1 MKHFLSRRMSLIFC
15 FKTLNM
21 DWEFL
26 FLNKYLGEAPFW
38 RQDRFHKFNPFW
50 QLQRWHCETSTNQL
64 PTKFNNNNTNLLF
77 SMQIKPN
84 KCLIA
89 CYHIFYTHNA
99 FITLHTHIIAF
110 MHITFCYIPFFY
122 YFKYFEKEQKKKYL
136 EGVYG
141 NTDQSRIFKN
151 LQGFSQK
158 YLIQIYHFLSNSISW
173 QMNTFPQKYL
183 NLLYYFVCLEIS
195 WWFVAAF
202 GSKLCL
208 YRRYNTLGILTTT
221 STLHTFT

>member
-1 MKHFLSRRMSLIFC
+1 MSLILC

-89 CYHIFYTHNA
+89 CYHIFHTHNA
-99 FITLHTHIIAF
+99 FIRLHTHIIAF
-110 MHITFCYIPFFY
+110 MHILNVLKKSRQRNIWKGFMEILTNPEYSRTYKVSPRNTWFRFIICCLTVFLDKWILSPRNTWTFCTI
-122 YFKYFEKEQKKKYL
+122 
-136 EGVYG
+136 
-141 NTDQSRIFKN
+141 
-151 LQGFSQK
+151 
-158 YLIQIYHFLSNSISW
+158 
-173 QMNTFPQKYL
+173 
-183 NLLYYFVCLEIS
+183 
-195 WWFVAAF
+195 
-202 GSKLCL
+202 LCAW
-208 YRRYNTLGILTTT
+208 R
-221 STLHTFT
+221 